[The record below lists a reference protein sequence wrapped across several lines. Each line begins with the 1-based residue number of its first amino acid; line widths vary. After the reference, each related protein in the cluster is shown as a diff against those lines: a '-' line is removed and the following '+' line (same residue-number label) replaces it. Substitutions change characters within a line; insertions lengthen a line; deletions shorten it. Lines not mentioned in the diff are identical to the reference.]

1 MTLNIEDPETDRLA
15 RALADATG
23 ETIEAAVRTAIE
35 QRLTRECS
43 TERER
48 KLEAVR
54 EIVDR
59 VARLPRKT
67 ETRAASWLKN
77 LYDETAAE
85 ICCRFV
91 GFIAS

>member
-59 VARLPRKT
+59 VARLPRKNP
-67 ETRAASWLKN
+67 ETSCRELVED
-77 LYDETAAE
+77 LYDEY
-85 ICCRFV
+85 
-91 GFIAS
+91 GLPK